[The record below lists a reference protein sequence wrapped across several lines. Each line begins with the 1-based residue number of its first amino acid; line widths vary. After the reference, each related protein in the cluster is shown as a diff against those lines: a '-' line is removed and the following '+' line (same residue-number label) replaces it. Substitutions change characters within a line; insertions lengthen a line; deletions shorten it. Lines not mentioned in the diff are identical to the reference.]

1 MEVTERHP
9 EGIRRI
15 RLRGGRELE
24 QMGHHMLYLLLGCP
38 ARAHYR
44 LLDLGRRVFAHR
56 QQGVDRRHYG
66 AAPRLTE
73 LQGGIGVAGH
83 EDPLYGE
90 VIGLELGDDLAHP
103 VIHLLEARRQ
113 LAQVGADAARP
124 QVLRLARDY
133 ADDAVAGDPR
143 TGVYAQNNAHEG
155 ITLSAATGRSSA
167 ARGRPGAICETL
179 LITLCCS
186 ADLSWAPR

>member
-1 MEVTERHP
+1 
-9 EGIRRI
+9 
-15 RLRGGRELE
+15 
-24 QMGHHMLYLLLGCP
+24 MGHHMLHLLLGRP
-38 ARAHYR
+38 TRAHYR

-56 QQGVDRRHYG
+56 QQGVDCRHYG
-66 AAPRLTE
+66 AAPCLTQ
-73 LQGGIGVAGH
+73 LQGGVGVAGH

-103 VIHLLEARRQ
+103 VIHLLETRRQ
-113 LAQVGADAARP
+113 LAQVGADAAGA

-155 ITLSAATGRSSA
+155 LTLSAATGRLSA
-167 ARGRPGAICETL
+167 TRGKSGAICETL